1 MDRERKAFLG
11 SSVSK
16 LQTSKKLI
24 HTTAGNVMDQV
35 ANQ

>member
-16 LQTSKKLI
+16 LQTSERLK
-24 HTTAGNVMDQV
+24 HTTVGNVMGKE